1 MRCAEKPQQRRQ
13 QSDSET
19 LKLEDPGLNSLEQL
33 QLALPTLPSPSAK
46 KCTELPG
53 QEGGRLGVP
62 AGRLPA
68 LHLHLQ
74 TRPPA
79 SQGTCHTAGLGHQ
92 QEGRTPL
99 ALAGRE
105 RVPSGSAAVHPFCAW
120 YSDRKL
126 MRVWRAVRKITA
138 SFLVRTKA
146 RQNEL
151 KVPRRLETE
160 GRFSVSPGR
169 PQCQALQAARAQQS
183 LGGRDGGAVQ
193 TLF

>member
-1 MRCAEKPQQRRQ
+1 MLKNHSRGAQ

-19 LKLEDPGLNSLEQL
+19 PKLEDPGLNSLEQL

-46 KCTELPG
+46 KCAELPG

-74 TRPPA
+74 TQPPA
-79 SQGTCHTAGLGHQ
+79 SQGTCHTAGLGRQ

-105 RVPSGSAAVHPFCAW
+105 RAPSGSAAVHPFCAW
-120 YSDRKL
+120 YSDGKL
-126 MRVWRAVRKITA
+126 MRVWRVVRKITA
-138 SFLVRTKA
+138 SFLVKD
-146 RQNEL
+146 
-151 KVPRRLETE
+151 K
-160 GRFSVSPGR
+160 S
-169 PQCQALQAARAQQS
+169 QAE
-183 LGGRDGGAVQ
+183 
-193 TLF
+193 